1 MTRRTGWLIALG
13 VLALLAFVV
22 VTLPAAVLAGPL
34 RRAGINAT
42 GFDGSVW
49 SGTAR
54 GCAWRGAPLGDLA
67 WTLRPLRL
75 LSGRAAGHAQLSRAG
90 GSLASDFDVSLS
102 GRDVRLR
109 GLQFALPIEA
119 LTNLP
124 LGLPRGWRGRATG
137 AFDEVQVADGWPV
150 ALRGTLDLEGL
161 VTPPP
166 RDAPFGSF
174 RVVVPHPHPQSS
186 LSIPQDQRNL
196 TAQVQDAGGPFAV
209 QGQLTLSPARN
220 FSLEGTL
227 APRGPVPP
235 ALLQSLQLLGPAD
248 AAGRR
253 QFSVGG
259 TL

>member
-13 VLALLAFVV
+13 VLALLAFAV

-34 RRAGINAT
+34 GRAGITAT
-42 GFDGSVW
+42 GFGGSVW
-49 SGTAR
+49 SGTAQ
-54 GCAWRGAPLGDLA
+54 GCAWRGAALGDLA

-75 LSGRAAGHAQLSRAG
+75 LSGRAAGHARLARTD
-90 GSLASDFDVSLS
+90 GSVATDFDVSLS
-102 GRDVRLR
+102 GRDVQLR
-109 GLQFALPIEA
+109 GLQFALPVEA

-137 AFDEVQVADGWPV
+137 AFDEVRVADAWPA

-174 RVVVPHPHPQSS
+174 RVVFPHPQPQAS

-196 TAQVQDAGGPFAV
+196 TAQVQDSGGPYAV
-209 QGQLTLSPARN
+209 QGQLTVSPARN

-235 ALLQSLQLLGPAD
+235 ALQQALQMLGPAD
-248 AAGRR
+248 ASGRR